1 MQDLK
6 KFFPFTCRKVLFVYS
21 MCTLMHLFQ
30 VLLIKTLFTYQ
41 KKIFKE
47 NFNRGEGH
55 IVWTDRMWHVEETR
69 GGLDARN
76 LLVLNKVLLNK

>member
-1 MQDLK
+1 MYFDA
-6 KFFPFTCRKVLFVYS
+6 PFSSSFNKNSFYIS
-21 MCTLMHLFQ
+21 
-30 VLLIKTLFTYQ
+30 K